1 MIPEVCDAIVEVYG
15 DEALHFPET
24 PEEWI
29 EIAKGF
35 AKRWNFENTLG
46 AMDGKDVH
54 IRCPPKA
61 GSLYYNYKQFYS
73 ILLLAVVDSA
83 CKFIFTDIGS
93 NGSVSDTTVFNE
105 CGLSQ
110 ALNANIIALLE
121 PKPLPH
127 DDHPLPFFMIGDD
140 AFALRTWMMKP
151 FPRSI
156 SIPQRVFNY
165 RLSRARR
172 VWENDLGILAQ
183 RFRCLL
189 TTMHQHP
196 KRVEKIVMAC
206 CVLHNL
212 LTIKYPK
219 QTISMADKEDPK
231 TKVVTPDDNK
241 LLELQKLAE
250 NTSLQVAKIQR
261 NCLMGYCISVGAVFW

>member
-15 DEALHFPET
+15 DEALHFPEM

-121 PKPLPH
+121 PKPLPR

-140 AFALRTWMMKP
+140 AFALRTWMMNS

-172 VWENDLGILAQ
+172 V
-183 RFRCLL
+183 
-189 TTMHQHP
+189 
-196 KRVEKIVMAC
+196 
-206 CVLHNL
+206 
-212 LTIKYPK
+212 
-219 QTISMADKEDPK
+219 
-231 TKVVTPDDNK
+231 
-241 LLELQKLAE
+241 
-250 NTSLQVAKIQR
+250 
-261 NCLMGYCISVGAVFW
+261 